1 MKKLMSDSNMHFEFR
16 TVNNVMID

>member
-1 MKKLMSDSNMHFEFR
+1 MSDSNMHFEFR